1 MRRTMQRHFYRRSN
15 LFLVSTEGG
24 RVRVHSYSADG
35 ATEVHESEGASP
47 GSQNRYSTEPGLKF
61 DSSPSGLCEGLVPSS
76 TSLQGCEVG
85 CQNCL

>member
-61 DSSPSGLCEGLVPSS
+61 DSSPSGHCEGLVSSS